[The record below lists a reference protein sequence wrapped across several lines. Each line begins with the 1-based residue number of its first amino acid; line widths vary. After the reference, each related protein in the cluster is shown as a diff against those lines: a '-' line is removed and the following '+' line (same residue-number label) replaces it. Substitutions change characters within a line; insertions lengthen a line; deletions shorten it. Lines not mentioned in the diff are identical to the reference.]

1 MHIQQKKKNKPPK
14 MPLSK
19 FLLKIFVAELAAEKK
34 LSPVIPARPI
44 V

>member
-1 MHIQQKKKNKPPK
+1 MCTFITIPPK

-19 FLLKIFVAELAAEKK
+19 FLLNIFVDELAAEKK
-34 LSPVIPARPI
+34 LSLVIPARAT